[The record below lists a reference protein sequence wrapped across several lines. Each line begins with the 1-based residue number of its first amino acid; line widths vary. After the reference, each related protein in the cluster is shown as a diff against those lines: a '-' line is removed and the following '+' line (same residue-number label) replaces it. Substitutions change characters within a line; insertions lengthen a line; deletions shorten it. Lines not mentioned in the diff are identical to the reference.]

1 MFQSLLHITGN
12 NILVR
17 NLQIIYLFGK
27 YLHFSITTFTKLAKL
42 PRKYTKD
49 MTSVSSMVASAL
61 AAYTQPT
68 GILPI
73 ELE

>member
-1 MFQSLLHITGN
+1 MFESLLHITEN

-27 YLHFSITTFTKLAKL
+27 YLNFSITTFTKLAKL

-49 MTSVSSMVASAL
+49 MT
-61 AAYTQPT
+61 
-68 GILPI
+68 
-73 ELE
+73 